1 VQNLTAQKVVIALFV
16 MGFFILAPWMTIQIL
31 NGNKLPF
38 LFLFG
43 AVFLLLFIFGLKDRC
58 WLIIPFSL
66 PIEGRLNFLP
76 LNFSMQETAIILV
89 VAYFLVRIAMGYQI
103 KFRLGPKVIW
113 LPLLGLL
120 AIFAYHWIGSGDI
133 GIKALGGT
141 SWGARKYFSIFLA
154 VATIPILSSFSGAS
168 WNDFQKVPFLFFLG
182 VFADLIPDT
191 ITTLAP
197 ATAPYIFQ
205 IYSAVN
211 IGAYGS
217 ELMGNFTGNVGII
230 RFTPFRILGQAL
242 CLLVFC
248 YFPSYTW
255 LNPARFWVVPMLI
268 LGFFA
273 CAFSGFR
280 AAIFNLA
287 VISSAALLA
296 TARTR
301 VILLLPIAAA
311 GALLIT
317 STQGN
322 IINYPEN
329 IQRSL
334 SFLPGAWN
342 KKASSEG
349 DESNKWRERIRQLF
363 FREYFYKA
371 PWLGTG
377 FSFNPEYAKKTTE
390 LFLRM
395 TTLSEN
401 DSWSDV
407 RSFIELKQPHEGDIF
422 ALLTSGIIGT
432 CFFVAFCLASVG
444 FALKSVFK
452 YRPADVSPVQIW
464 ALAILIQ
471 QSAAFFSVFGDYW
484 MTLSIMCP
492 VISILVASETF
503 RPKSLELGIASVSAA
518 QKIYPYPL
526 QFIRPNYAQDP
537 TAHHSTPYV
546 N

>member
-1 VQNLTAQKVVIALFV
+1 
-16 MGFFILAPWMTIQIL
+16 MGFFVFAPWMIVQIL
-31 NGNKLPF
+31 DGNKLPF
-38 LFLFG
+38 FFLFG
-43 AVFLLLFIFGLKDRC
+43 GGLLLFFIFGLKDRC

-89 VAYFLVRIAMGYQI
+89 VAYFIIRTAMGHQI
-103 KFRLGPKVIW
+103 KFRWGPKFIW

-141 SWGARKYFSIFLA
+141 SWGARKYFSILLA
-154 VATIPILSSFSGAS
+154 VATIPFLASFSGAS
-168 WNDFQKVPFLFFLG
+168 WKDFQKVPFLFFLG
-182 VFADLIPDT
+182 VFTDLIPDT
-191 ITTLAP
+191 FTTLVP

-217 ELMGNFTGNVGII
+217 EIQGNFGGNIGIT
-230 RFTPFRILGQAL
+230 RFTPFRILGQAI

-255 LNPARFWVVPMLI
+255 LNPARLWVVPVLI
-268 LGFFA
+268 VGFFT

-280 AAIFNLA
+280 AAMFNLA

-296 TARTR
+296 TARAR
-301 VILLLPIAAA
+301 SFLLLPIAAA
-311 GALLIT
+311 GALLIAA
-317 STQGN
+317 TQGH

-334 SFLPGAWN
+334 SFLPGTWN
-342 KKASSEG
+342 TKASSEG
-349 DESNKWRERIRQLF
+349 DESNKWRGRIRELF
-363 FREYFYKA
+363 FREYFYRA

-377 FSFNPEYAKKTTE
+377 FSFNPDYAKKTTE

-395 TTLSEN
+395 TTFSEN
-401 DSWSDV
+401 DPWRDV

-422 ALLTSGIIGT
+422 ALQTSGIIGT
-432 CFFVAFCLASVG
+432 CFFITFCLASIG
-444 FALKSVFK
+444 FALKSVLK

-471 QSAAFFSVFGDYW
+471 QSAAFFTVFGDYW

-492 VISILVASETF
+492 VISILIASESS
-503 RPKSLELGIASVSAA
+503 RPQSLGLRSLSMTTA
-518 QKIYPYPL
+518 QKILIYPP
-526 QFIRPNYAQDP
+526 QPARPSYEHKQIISS
-537 TAHHSTPYV
+537 TAPPV
-546 N
+546 

>member
-1 VQNLTAQKVVIALFV
+1 MQNLTAQKLVIALIV
-16 MGFFILAPWMTIQIL
+16 VGFFVLAPWLTVQVL
-31 NGNKLPF
+31 GGNKLPF

-43 AVFLLLFIFGLKDRC
+43 IGFLLLFIFGLKDRC

-89 VAYFLVRIAMGYQI
+89 VAYFFIRIAMGHQI
-103 KFRLGPKVIW
+103 RFRFGPKIIW
-113 LPLLGLL
+113 LPLVGLL
-120 AIFAYHWIGSGDI
+120 AIFAYHWIASGDI

-154 VATIPILSSFSGAS
+154 VATIPILASFSGAS
-168 WNDFQKVPFLFFLG
+168 WRDFQKVPFLFFLG

-191 ITTLAP
+191 ITTLVP

-211 IGAYGS
+211 IGAYGT
-217 ELMGNFTGNVGII
+217 EIQGNFVGNVGIT

-242 CLLVFC
+242 CLLIFC

-255 LNPARFWVVPMLI
+255 LNPARLWAVPVLI

-296 TARTR
+296 TARAR
-301 VILLLPIAAA
+301 IILLLPIAAA

-317 STQGN
+317 STQGHL
-322 IINYPEN
+322 IDYPEN

-334 SFLPGAWN
+334 SFLPGTWN

-363 FREYFYKA
+363 FREYFQKA
-371 PWLGTG
+371 PWFGTG

-395 TTLSEN
+395 ATLSEN
-401 DSWSDV
+401 DPFRDV

-422 ALLTSGIIGT
+422 ALQTSGIIGT
-432 CFFVAFCLASVG
+432 FFFITFCLASIG
-444 FALKSVFK
+444 FALKSVFR
-452 YRPADVSPVQIW
+452 YRPVDVSPVQIW
-464 ALAILIQ
+464 ALAILTQ
-471 QSAAFFSVFGDYW
+471 QSAAFFTVFGDYW

-492 VISILVASETF
+492 VISILYASETF
-503 RPKSLELGIASVSAA
+503 RPKPLGLSLATLTTA
-518 QKIYPYPL
+518 QKIHPSPL
-526 QFIRPNYAQDP
+526 QSGRPNHEHEP
-537 TAHHSTPYV
+537 TASHSAPYV
-546 N
+546 S

>member
-1 VQNLTAQKVVIALFV
+1 
-16 MGFFILAPWMTIQIL
+16 MGFFVLAPWMTVEIL
-31 NGNKLPF
+31 QGNKLPF
-38 LFLFG
+38 IFLFG
-43 AVFLLLFIFGLKDRC
+43 VGLLLFFIFGLKDRC

-76 LNFSMQETAIILV
+76 LNFSMQETAVILV
-89 VAYFLVRIAMGYQI
+89 VAYFFIRTAMGHQI
-103 KFRLGPKVIW
+103 RFRLGPKIIW
-113 LPLLGLL
+113 FPLVGLL
-120 AIFAYHWIGSGDI
+120 AIFAYHWIASGDI
-133 GIKALGGT
+133 GIKALGGS
-141 SWGARKYFSIFLA
+141 SWGARKYFSILLA
-154 VATIPILSSFSGAS
+154 VATIPILASLSGGS
-168 WNDFQKVPFLFFLG
+168 WKDFQKVPFLFFLG

-191 ITTLAP
+191 LTTLAP

-217 ELMGNFTGNVGII
+217 EIQGNFGGNIGIT

-255 LNPARFWVVPMLI
+255 FQPNRFWVVPVLI
-268 LGFFA
+268 LGFFV

-280 AAIFNLA
+280 AAMLNLA
-287 VISSAALLA
+287 LVSSAALLA
-296 TARTR
+296 TARAR
-301 VILLLPIAAA
+301 IFLLLPIAAA

-317 STQGN
+317 STQGQ
-322 IINYPEN
+322 IIDYPEN

-334 SFLPGAWN
+334 SFLPGTWN

-349 DESNKWRERIRQLF
+349 DESNKWRGRIRELF
-363 FREYFYKA
+363 FREYFSRA
-371 PWLGTG
+371 PWFGTG
-377 FSFNPEYAKKTTE
+377 FSFNPDYAKKTTE

-395 TTLSEN
+395 NTISEN
-401 DSWSDV
+401 DPWRDV

-432 CFFVAFCLASVG
+432 CFFITFCLASIG
-444 FALKSVFK
+444 FALKSVLK

-464 ALAILIQ
+464 GLAILVQ
-471 QSAAFFSVFGDYW
+471 QSVAFFTIFGDYW

-492 VISILVASETF
+492 VISILYASETT
-503 RPKSLELGIASVSAA
+503 RPKSLGLGSLS
-518 QKIYPYPL
+518 
-526 QFIRPNYAQDP
+526 
-537 TAHHSTPYV
+537 
-546 N
+546 

>member
-1 VQNLTAQKVVIALFV
+1 MAFFV
-16 MGFFILAPWMTIQIL
+16 LAPWLTVQIL
-31 NGNKLPF
+31 GGNKLPF

-43 AVFLLLFIFGLKDRC
+43 IGFLLLFIFGLKDRC

-76 LNFSMQETAIILV
+76 LNFSMQETAVILV
-89 VAYFLVRIAMGYQI
+89 VGYFLIRLAMRHQI
-103 KFRLGPKVIW
+103 RFRFGPKIIW
-113 LPLLGLL
+113 LPLVGLL
-120 AIFAYHWIGSGDI
+120 AIFAYHWIASGDI

-141 SWGARKYFSIFLA
+141 SWGARKYFSILLA
-154 VATIPILSSFSGAS
+154 VATIPILASFSGAS
-168 WNDFQKVPFLFFLG
+168 WKDFQKVPFLFFLG
-182 VFADLIPDT
+182 VFTDLIPDT
-191 ITTLAP
+191 ITTLVP

-217 ELMGNFTGNVGII
+217 EIQGNFVGNVGIT

-248 YFPSYTW
+248 YFPFHTW
-255 LNPARFWVVPMLI
+255 LNPARFWVLPMLI

-296 TARTR
+296 TARAR
-301 VILLLPIAAA
+301 IVLLLPIAAA

-317 STQGN
+317 STQGHL
-322 IINYPEN
+322 IDYPEN

-334 SFLPGAWN
+334 SFLPGTWN
-342 KKASSEG
+342 KKATSEG
-349 DESNKWRERIRQLF
+349 DESNKWRDRIRQLF
-363 FREYFYKA
+363 FREYFHKA
-371 PWLGTG
+371 PWFGTG
-377 FSFNPEYAKKTTE
+377 FSFNPDYAKKTTE

-401 DSWSDV
+401 DPWRDV

-422 ALLTSGIIGT
+422 ALQTSGIIGT
-432 CFFVAFCLASVG
+432 CFFIAFCLVSVG

-464 ALAILIQ
+464 ALAILTQ
-471 QSAAFFSVFGDYW
+471 QSAAFFTVFGDYW

-492 VISILVASETF
+492 VISILYASETF
-503 RPKSLELGIASVSAA
+503 RPKSLGLSMASVATSQMFQPHA
-518 QKIYPYPL
+518 L
-526 QFIRPNYAQDP
+526 QPVKPNYEHEP